1 MDDLVL
7 WPPTWSML
15 LMLPALFVG
24 FTVHELG
31 HALVAF
37 LLGDTSQVERR
48 RLSFNPLRHVSW
60 IGLVVFL
67 LFGFGWAKPVRVD
80 ANRFHVKNR
89 AFGLFL
95 VSVAGASANVLTAM
109 AVLAGMVL
117 TITFAWSTTG
127 ASLLEVW
134 EFLMAQEPILDA
146 QGVAV
151 ALSGYMVKVNLLLAF
166 FNLLPLPPLD
176 GFQAV
181 MSLIA
186 MLRKGLGRDAMP
198 EPDLG
203 SAPVADRSAGGRDEG
218 DDLDAPDVPEKTPAQ
233 IHFEIA
239 MEYQKSGQVDEAI
252 ARYRQAIAHDD
263 GYSLAYYNLGL
274 AYWAAG
280 RTPLAI
286 SSFKAAR
293 SGRDTAIQV
302 QALLRLRELTTAE
315 QSGRHPGVAPA
326 PLEPETLVRQ
336 AADGARPVD
345 PRVMRQVWLSMAA
358 GVIVSLVLAVLA
370 WLYVTLVTLGGL
382 GAAGL
387 P

>member
-1 MDDLVL
+1 MDDWVF

-80 ANRFHVKNR
+80 ANRFHVGNR

-95 VSVAGASANVLTAM
+95 VSVAGASANLLTAM
-109 AVLAGMVL
+109 AILAGMLV
-117 TITFAWSTTG
+117 TTAFALATTG

-134 EFLMAQEPILDA
+134 DFLMLQEPSLNA

-176 GFQAV
+176 GFQAA
-181 MSLIA
+181 MSLLA
-186 MLRKGLGRDAMP
+186 MLRKGLGRDAMSGAGP
-198 EPDLG
+198 G
-203 SAPVADRSAGGRDEG
+203 STHMAGYFAGDREDGN
-218 DDLDAPDVPEKTPAQ
+218 APDDGDVLDKTPAQ

-239 MEYQKSGQVDEAI
+239 LEYQKSGQFDEAI
-252 ARYRQAIAHDD
+252 ARYRQAIAHDE

-274 AYWAAG
+274 VYWAAG

-286 SSFKAAR
+286 SSFRAAR
-293 SGRDTAIQV
+293 SGRDSVVQA

-315 QSGRHPGVAPA
+315 QNSRQPGVAPP
-326 PLEPETLVRQ
+326 PLEPEMLSRQ
-336 AADGARPVD
+336 APDDHRPMD
-345 PRVMRQVWLSMAA
+345 PAMTRRVWLSLAA
-358 GVIVSLVLAVLA
+358 GITVSLVLAVMA
-370 WLYVTLVTLGGL
+370 WLYVTLVAL
-382 GAAGL
+382 GALGSAGSL
-387 P
+387 

>member
-1 MDDLVL
+1 MDDWVF

-31 HALVAF
+31 HALIAF

-60 IGLVVFL
+60 IGLVAFL
-67 LFGFGWAKPVRVD
+67 FFGFGWAKPVRVD
-80 ANRFHVKNR
+80 ANRFHVSNR

-95 VSVAGASANVLTAM
+95 VSVAGASANLLTAM
-109 AVLAGMVL
+109 AILAGMVV
-117 TITFAWSTTG
+117 TMAFAFATTG

-134 EFLMAQEPILDA
+134 EFLMLQEPSLNA

-151 ALSGYMVKVNLLLAF
+151 ALSGYMVKENLLLAF

-176 GFQAV
+176 GFQAA
-181 MSLIA
+181 MSLLA
-186 MLRKGLGRDAMP
+186 MLRKGLRRDALSGP
-198 EPDLG
+198 GPG
-203 SAPVADRSAGGRDEG
+203 STQVAGHSAGDREEG
-218 DDLDAPDVPEKTPAQ
+218 NALDDREVPDRTPAQ

-239 MEYQKSGQVDEAI
+239 LEYQKSGQFDEAI
-252 ARYRQAIAHDD
+252 VRYRQAIAHDD

-286 SSFKAAR
+286 SSFRAAR
-293 SGRDTAIQV
+293 SGRDTEVQV

-315 QSGRHPGVAPA
+315 QNGRQPGVAPP
-326 PLEPETLVRQ
+326 PLEPEMLGRQ
-336 AADGARPVD
+336 AGDGHRPMD
-345 PRVMRQVWLSMAA
+345 PAVTRRVWLSLAA
-358 GVIVSLVLAVLA
+358 GIIVSLVLAVMA
-370 WLYVTLVTLGGL
+370 WLYVTLVALGGL
-382 GAAGL
+382 GGAGL
-387 P
+387 Q